1 MKISQPGMFSRGK
14 ISLGP
19 APHITPDSL
28 LQELTASWAP
38 QGFKVYKSALL
49 GVDVIIKKSA
59 WTGVAIKIKPNN
71 GNVDIAYNAF
81 SPSAGV
87 RMMMLGLIPILII
100 NANAWKPLLRRFEQY
115 VQGSNYFGGSAQLG
129 GGQQQLAAGQPQQQA
144 YAQQPQGYQQQQYAQ
159 QPQQQAQQSQQAQY
173 PCQRC
178 RNILQ
183 WIPEHQR
190 WYCGTCRQYL

>member
-1 MKISQPGMFSRGK
+1 MKISPPGMFSRGK

-19 APHITPDSL
+19 AAHITPDSL

-49 GVDVIIKKSA
+49 GVDVILKKSA

-71 GNVDIAYNAF
+71 GTVDIAYNAF

-87 RMMMLGLIPILII
+87 RMLMLGLIPVLII
-100 NANAWKPLLRRFEQY
+100 NANAWKPLLRKFEQY
-115 VQGSNYFGGSAQLG
+115 VQGSSFFGGSAQLA
-129 GGQQQLAAGQPQQQA
+129 GGQQAQLPAGQQQ
-144 YAQQPQGYQQQQYAQ
+144 YAQQPQAYGQQQQYAQ
-159 QPQQQAQQSQQAQY
+159 QPQQQQSQQAQY
-173 PCQRC
+173 PCQTC

-190 WYCGTCRQYL
+190 WYCGTCRQYI